1 MDSKPFFIYFLV
13 GCLVALALHIYFFST
28 ISPQILEVPSP
39 FLVNSL
45 IPPNTRLQEVTK
57 LGEGHLKNPEDI
69 CVDKNG
75 ILYTATRDGWIRRLQ
90 KNGSVFENWK
100 WINSS
105 TMLGMTTIAAGGLV
119 ICDAEKGLLKVDED
133 GITTLVS
140 HFNGSTLWFADD
152 VIEGEDGSLYFT
164 LASTKYGLHNWYLDI
179 LEAKPHGQLLKFNPQ
194 TNETLLLLD
203 NLAFANGVAL
213 SSDQQYLLVC
223 ETWKYKC
230 LKYWLQGNLQGT
242 TEIFIDNLPGG
253 PDNINLSPDGSY
265 WIALLQLT
273 NKGFEFVHTSKIA
286 KHLVA
291 TFPRMLSIILGI
303 NKKATVIKV
312 SKDGNILKRFDDPE
326 GTVMSFFDF
335 SCRV

>member
-119 ICDAEKGLLKVDED
+119 ICDAEKVSVDTKFCLIISPKVDD
-133 GITTLVS
+133 WMLRYCGRS
-140 HFNGSTLWFADD
+140 NR
-152 VIEGEDGSLYFT
+152 
-164 LASTKYGLHNWYLDI
+164 KN
-179 LEAKPHGQLLKFNPQ
+179 LL
-194 TNETLLLLD
+194 T
-203 NLAFANGVAL
+203 
-213 SSDQQYLLVC
+213 
-223 ETWKYKC
+223 
-230 LKYWLQGNLQGT
+230 
-242 TEIFIDNLPGG
+242 
-253 PDNINLSPDGSY
+253 
-265 WIALLQLT
+265 
-273 NKGFEFVHTSKIA
+273 
-286 KHLVA
+286 
-291 TFPRMLSIILGI
+291 
-303 NKKATVIKV
+303 
-312 SKDGNILKRFDDPE
+312 
-326 GTVMSFFDF
+326 
-335 SCRV
+335 